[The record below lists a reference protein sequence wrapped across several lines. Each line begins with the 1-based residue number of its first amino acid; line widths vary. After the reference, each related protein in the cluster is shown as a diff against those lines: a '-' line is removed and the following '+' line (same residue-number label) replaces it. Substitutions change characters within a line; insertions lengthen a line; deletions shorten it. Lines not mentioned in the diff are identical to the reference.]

1 MQNIPIWNN
10 LFCMERLPVEYAVL
24 GALLSGPAHGY
35 ELKRRLNSGLGPIWH
50 IAQSQLYCVLSRLER
65 EGLVKG
71 RLESQGAR
79 PPRRVF
85 SLTPAGE
92 HAFWEWATSP
102 VRHAREVRIELL
114 AKLYFLRRHAP
125 DRVPELLSAQA
136 ERLARL
142 RDRLSQ
148 RKALPTDDAV
158 LARLTLSFRL
168 ALLSALLS
176 WLEDAKVQLQK
187 EVPDV

>member
-1 MQNIPIWNN
+1 MTG
-10 LFCMERLPVEYAVL
+10 LPVEYAVL

-50 IAQSQLYCVLSRLER
+50 IAQSQLYSVLARLER
-65 EGLVKG
+65 DGLVEG
-71 RLESQGAR
+71 HLEPKGAR

-92 HAFWEWATSP
+92 RAFWEWATSP
-102 VRHAREVRIELL
+102 VRHARDVRIELL

-136 ERLARL
+136 ERLTRL

-148 RKALPTDDAV
+148 RKALPTDDPV
-158 LARLTLSFRL
+158 LAWLTLNFRLT
-168 ALLSALLS
+168 LLSALLS
-176 WLEDAKVQLQK
+176 WLEEAKVLIQK